1 MYNCNDF
8 FWISFIWRILLLCHL
23 GFISEFSAMGIGQLR
38 RVAFVSSTWKL
49 ANLTKSASPVPHCN
63 QGRGGHYGLFWKK
76 WIFFECIFWI
86 SKKLYFLMNILGFL
100 KMNICFEWILWIL
113 KKWIILL
120 NTYILVLVCK
130 IGRCKM
136 SQTHLKSFRDH

>member
-8 FWISFIWRILLLCHL
+8 FWISFIWRILFLCHL
-23 GFISEFSAMGIGQLR
+23 GFILEFSAMGIGQLR

-49 ANLTKSASPVPHCN
+49 ANLTKSTFPVPHCN

-76 WIFFECIFWI
+76 MNIFWMYILDFKKIIFFNEYSRFSENEYLFW
-86 SKKLYFLMNILGFL
+86 MNTLDS
-100 KMNICFEWILWIL
+100 

-120 NTYILVLVCK
+120 NIYILVLVCK
-130 IGRCKM
+130 NGCCKM